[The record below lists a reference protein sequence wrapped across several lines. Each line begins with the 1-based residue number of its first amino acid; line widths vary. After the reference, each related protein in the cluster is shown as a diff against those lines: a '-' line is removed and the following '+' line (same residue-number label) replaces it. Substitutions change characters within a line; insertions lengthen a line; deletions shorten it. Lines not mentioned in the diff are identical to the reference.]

1 MKNITIIGSGS
12 FGCALAYVLSNNNN
26 IKIWSYTK
34 EETNS
39 INNDHKC
46 LFLPELKLDEKIK
59 CYQSYEESLKDSE
72 IVVIVT
78 PSSVFKNTCESI
90 KNHITNQ
97 DIVIATKGLSNNR
110 LLSDIAKE
118 IFNKEVSVV
127 SGPSHAEQIAENIP
141 TYVDFC
147 GNKELIKVFE
157 TDLFKLEFVDDIVG
171 IQVGAALK
179 NIISLGCGILE
190 GLNYK
195 SNTISYYI
203 TEGLKEINTI
213 SISMGAKPETIY
225 GLAGLGDLLTT
236 SLSLDSRNKRAG
248 ILLGKGKSIEEVKQ
262 EIGMTI
268 ESFEVL
274 KSVKNIINNKELDC
288 KLINNLYSIIYE
300 NKEINSILV

>member
-12 FGCALAYVLSNNNN
+12 FGCALAYVLSKNNNV
-26 IKIWSYTK
+26 KIWSYK
-34 EETNS
+34 EEEANL
-39 INNDHKC
+39 INNEHKC
-46 LFLPELKLDEKIK
+46 MFLENLILDSSIK
-59 CYQSYEESLKDSE
+59 CYTSYEESIKNSE
-72 IVVIVT
+72 YIILVT
-78 PSSVFKNTCESI
+78 PSSVFKETCINI
-90 KNHITNQ
+90 KPYIENQ
-97 DIVIATKGLSNNR
+97 KIIIASKGLCNNK
-110 LLSDIAKE
+110 LLSDIVKE
-118 IFNKEVSVV
+118 ELNITPSII

-157 TDLFKLEFVDDIVG
+157 TDLFKLEFVDDIIG
-171 IQVGAALK
+171 IQVGVALK

-248 ILLGKGKSIEEVKQ
+248 ILLGKGKSIEEIKK

-274 KSVKNIINNKELDC
+274 KSVKSIINNKELDC

-300 NKEINSILV
+300 NKDINSILV